1 MESDAPPGAVKQS
14 TNESLRQWI
23 ASLGEYLTLK
33 LKLFGVESKEA
44 ALHLLVL
51 ALLFGSAIA
60 LFSGFLMML
69 LVFLLYLMTILFH
82 WEWGW
87 SALACAGLSLS
98 ACVIVAIVFRFR
110 ITRTLFPVTLSELKK
125 DREWLTQKSKS
136 RD

>member
-33 LKLFGVESKEA
+33 LKLFGVESREA

-136 RD
+136 SD